1 MGEMLTTLPGAHILM
16 PGTWMAVPTLN
27 QVSVFGSL
35 TLMAVAVGQI
45 ALPSSPSLVM
55 TKPAEAALPG
65 GSTTLVIT
73 PKKRVWPSVTRSKWA
88 G

>member
-1 MGEMLTTLPGAHILM
+1 MGETLTALPGAHIMM
-16 PGTWMAVPTLN
+16 PGTWMAVSTLN
-27 QVSVFGSL
+27 QASVFGSR

-55 TKPAEAALPG
+55 TKPAEAGLPG
-65 GSTTLVIT
+65 ASTTVVIA
-73 PKKRVWPSVTRSKWA
+73 PKKRVWPSVTRSTCA